1 MEFIIAKMSSQK
13 IFGLLVSEQKAPII
27 EKPEE
32 KEQCYLCGFSFKE
45 AEDCMIIFVNE
56 DLTEKK
62 HVHGKCIQ
70 NHLRLLSND
79 AKIALVSIETNEIL
93 SYTTV
98 SEKA

>member
-1 MEFIIAKMSSQK
+1 
-13 IFGLLVSEQKAPII
+13 
-27 EKPEE
+27 
-32 KEQCYLCGFSFKE
+32 
-45 AEDCMIIFVNE
+45 MIIFVNE